1 MNRINKILVSTI
13 VAILLL
19 STVAFANPVNLELN
33 GNIKG
38 LDLQV
43 NNARTY
49 VSGESL
55 DQLGLNIAT
64 SNNGDAGSQIIVSN
78 DNVTLLFIAGS
89 NVVKVNKAE
98 LTIDAAAFID
108 KNVAYIPLRFV
119 LETLGHEITWDAKN
133 RRILANMQDGIINQ
147 SDEPSTV
154 ISMAPSVSEIIFAL
168 GAGDKLVGRTK
179 FCDYP
184 LDVTNVASIGSM
196 FTPDIEQMVNI
207 YPDIIIAQTHFKEEV
222 LDKLNEAGIKT
233 STNATPQSLE
243 EMYSAVTDI
252 GRLINRNFEARAIV
266 SSMRSKVQR
275 AEYVL
280 RGVTHL
286 PTVYYVVGTGE
297 WGEWTATKNTYL
309 ADVIAIAGGDN
320 IAARHEPEANWSFTL
335 EKLVDANPQLI
346 FGSQFNKDKM
356 MDGEQYSSIVAVKN
370 NNFVA
375 VNENIFERPSPRLI
389 NEGLKI
395 LLEMFH
401 PELVYNLGF

>member
-1 MNRINKILVSTI
+1 MKRIRKILVLTI
-13 VAILLL
+13 VVILLL
-19 STVAFANPVNLELN
+19 STMAFANPVNLELD
-33 GNIKG
+33 GGIKR

-43 NNARTY
+43 RNARTY
-49 VSGESL
+49 VSSESL
-55 DQLGLNIAT
+55 EELGLIT
-64 SNNGDAGSQIIVSN
+64 TVSFTGVAGTQILVSN
-78 DNVTLLFIAGS
+78 DNVAISFIAGS
-89 NVVKVNKAE
+89 NLVKVNKAE
-98 LTIDAAAFID
+98 LTIDASAFID
-108 KNVAYIPLRFV
+108 NNVAYIPLRFV

-147 SDEPSTV
+147 SYEPSTV
-154 ISMAPSVSEIIFAL
+154 ISMAPSVSEIIFVL
-168 GAGDKLVGRTK
+168 GAGEKLVGRTQ

-184 LDVTNVASIGSM
+184 SDVADIQNIGSM

-233 STNATPQSLE
+233 SANATPQSLE
-243 EMYSAVTDI
+243 EMYSAVIDI

-275 AEYVL
+275 AEFVL

-335 EKLVDANPQLI
+335 EKLVDGNPQLI

-356 MDGEQYSSIVAVKN
+356 MDGEQYSSIAAIKN

-375 VNENIFERPSPRLI
+375 VNENIFGRPSPRLI

-401 PELVYNLGF
+401 PELKFNLGF